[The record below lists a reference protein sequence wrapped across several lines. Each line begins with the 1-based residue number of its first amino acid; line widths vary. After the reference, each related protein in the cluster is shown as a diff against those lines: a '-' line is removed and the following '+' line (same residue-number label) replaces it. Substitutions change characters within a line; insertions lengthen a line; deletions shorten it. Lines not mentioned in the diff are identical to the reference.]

1 MDEASVA
8 MWGPTCTSSRG
19 ETHGTKFSILNC
31 EYWNA
36 CADVTCRHL
45 TLLHHPPW
53 IVSQAITINI
63 SSNWEHHLI
72 SGQPLI
78 RHGVEQNLL
87 PPPPHPHLGH

>member
-8 MWGPTCTSSRG
+8 MWGPPFTSSRG

-45 TLLHHPPW
+45 
-53 IVSQAITINI
+53 
-63 SSNWEHHLI
+63 
-72 SGQPLI
+72 
-78 RHGVEQNLL
+78 
-87 PPPPHPHLGH
+87 